1 MERRIINKESTS
13 IGKTR
18 DKNDDSIYIGKDYA
32 AVIDGVS
39 HKSTIKTPNGEIKIA
54 EIITKAI
61 EKIDGTTYAEIL
73 DFNEF
78 VKYVNRYIANYLE
91 KHNMPEKIGE
101 MEATGVIYSKH
112 KNQIWLVGDCRAIYD
127 GKIVKNPL
135 KIDDVVIDIR
145 VQLVKA
151 LMEAG
156 FSEQEL
162 EENDI
167 SKQII
172 TKPELLSKYIKDKK
186 AQERITEYRTQR
198 IKQALLE
205 CGFSEKDIEE
215 LDLITTYY
223 NPRTLQAYL
232 KNNPNAGE
240 YGYAIFNGK
249 YTEIKNCKVEQ
260 LPDDVKTIKLF
271 SDGFSIDALSKDKDV
286 GVAIRKMW
294 AKAKEDPLSL
304 EKNRATHPSKQY
316 SNRAKGERAIDDRSA
331 VVIEIAREEKNI
343 DER

>member
-1 MERRIINKESTS
+1 MKRKIIHKESTS

-18 DKNDDSIYIGKDYA
+18 DKNDDSIYIGEDYV

-39 HKSTIKTPNGEIKIA
+39 HKSSVKTEEGEIKIA
-54 EIITKAI
+54 RIITKAI
-61 EKIDGTTYAEIL
+61 ERIDGTAYAEIL
-73 DFNEF
+73 DFEEF
-78 VKYVNRYIANYLE
+78 VKYVNRYIANFLE
-91 KHNMPEKIGE
+91 KHGIPEEIGK
-101 MEATGVIYSKH
+101 MEATGVIYSKYP
-112 KNQIWLVGDCRAIYD
+112 NQIWLVGDCRAIYD

-156 FSEQEL
+156 FSEEEL

-249 YTEIKNCKVEQ
+249 YTETKNCKVEQ

-286 GVAIRKMW
+286 GAAIRKMW

-304 EKNRATHPSKQY
+304 EKNRATHPSQPY
-316 SNRAKGERAIDDRSA
+316 SFKAQDERAIDDRTA
-331 VVIEIAREEKNI
+331 VIIEIREEEKDI
-343 DER
+343 EER